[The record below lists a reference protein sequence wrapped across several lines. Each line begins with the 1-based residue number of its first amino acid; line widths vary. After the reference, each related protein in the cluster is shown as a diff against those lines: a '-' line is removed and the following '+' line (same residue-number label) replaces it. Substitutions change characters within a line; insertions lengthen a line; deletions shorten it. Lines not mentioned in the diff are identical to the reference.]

1 MATNIEILNN
11 LNSPLYNERIPAADK
26 ANLADI
32 AEAILSYQPLK
43 NEVLTE
49 VINKIA
55 FTIIRGT
62 SYESTFAQF
71 RGEDVVYGDTIEE
84 IEVMIPEGYDPRTVS
99 PDPFAKVQP
108 SVKALYHTLNFARQY
123 EQTITDV
130 EFRKAVKSA
139 NGLDSLVNAIIASMT
154 DAMALD
160 DDLCCIKVLSNR
172 GVHGQLIF
180 LGAATGT
187 DATDAGAL
195 LRGLKRVGSSMKHAS
210 NKWNFVRALKQLPLN
225 RQVIV
230 MTSEWK
236 DKIDLDVLAGV
247 YNLNK
252 VELAQRIIEV
262 ESFIDEPNAVAVI
275 MDERAL
281 IFHKSLVDAGMIYN
295 PKGVPYTNH
304 FLNSWGV
311 YSFSLFADS
320 ALFLFENS
328 ANITL
333 TVQSDDDVPVSITSY
348 VVKDPQGRI
357 VDVASNKFNGG
368 AGTYTCYA
376 EGYDPEEF
384 TVTEAMCTAGTG
396 SITVEMTAE
405 A

>member
-1 MATNIEILNN
+1 MATNIDILNN
-11 LNSPLYNERIPAADK
+11 LNSTLYNERIPSADK

-32 AEAILSYQPLK
+32 ADAILSYQPLK

-62 SYESTFAQF
+62 AYESTFAQF

-84 IEVMIPEGYDPRTVS
+84 IEVAMPKGYDPRTVS
-99 PDPFAKVQP
+99 ADPYTKQQP
-108 SVKALYHTLNFARQY
+108 TVKALYHTLNSERQY
-123 EQTITDV
+123 EQTVTDAD
-130 EFRKAVKSA
+130 FRKAVKSP

-160 DDLCCIKVLSNR
+160 DDLSCIKVLSNR
-172 GVHGQLIF
+172 GVYGQIIY
-180 LGAATGT
+180 LGAKTGT
-187 DATDAGAL
+187 DATDAKTLCKAI
-195 LRGLKRVGSSMKHAS
+195 KKVGSSMKHAS
-210 NKWNFVRALKQLPLN
+210 DKWNFVRMLKQLPLN
-225 RQVIV
+225 RQILI
-230 MTSEWK
+230 MPSEYK
-236 DKIDLDVLAGV
+236 DIIDMDYLAGV

-252 VELAQRIIEV
+252 VEIAQRIIEI
-262 ESFIDEPNAVAVI
+262 ESFIGEPNAAAAVI
-275 MDERAL
+275 DERAL
-281 IFHKSLVDAGMIYN
+281 IFHKSLQDAGMIYN

-311 YSFSLFADS
+311 FSFSLFADS
-320 ALFLFENS
+320 ALLVFENS
-328 ANITL
+328 AEITL
-333 TVQSDDDVPVSITSY
+333 TVQSDDDTPVTITEY
-348 VVKDPQGRI
+348 VVKDPNGRL
-357 VDVASNKFNGG
+357 VDVTSGKFNGG

-376 EGYDPEEF
+376 EGYVAKEF
-384 TVTEAMCTAGTG
+384 SVTDAMCTAGTG

>member
-11 LNSPLYNERIPAADK
+11 LNSPLYNERIPSADK

-180 LGAATGT
+180 LGEATGT
-187 DATDAGAL
+187 DATDAGVL

-333 TVQSDDDVPVSITSY
+333 TVQSDDQVPVSITDY
-348 VVKDPQGRI
+348 IVKDPQGRI

-368 AGTYTCYA
+368 AGDYTVYA
-376 EGYDPEEF
+376 EGYQAKEF
-384 TVTEAMCTAGTG
+384 TVTSQMTTAGTG
-396 SITVEMTAE
+396 SITVSMTAE